1 MEILPYMRE
10 KIYNKKTSM
19 ARIVVSIFII
29 TSVTALLGVAVYKIK
44 QAKEMQEQIANQVI
58 RFHVRANSNE
68 EDDQKIKRKV
78 RDNIIE
84 KTRGY
89 FQNCQS
95 KKEAEKLILEHEEEI
110 LQITK
115 DTIYEENILKQ
126 NILKQNILKQN
137 VLKQNVLEQNVSK
150 QSILTQSSFSLSQ
163 NTLKE
168 KLEVKIS
175 YKKEKFPLRIYA
187 DYAFPPG
194 VYDTLCIDIGEASG
208 KNWWCVMYPSLCYF
222 DETFDE
228 TPDETSSEVSYP
240 IFNEIF
246 DSIFCETEEILNI
259 KSIESRKKLRYAVGT
274 KAYDALSMKNKR
286 GKIKIKWKIYEIV
299 KIIKENLAESL

>member
-19 ARIVVSIFII
+19 ARIVVIIFII
-29 TSVTALLGVAVYKIK
+29 TSVTVLLGVAAYKIK

-110 LQITK
+110 LQIAK
-115 DTIYEENILKQ
+115 DTVYEE
-126 NILKQNILKQN
+126 NILKQN
-137 VLKQNVLEQNVSK
+137 VLKQNISKQNVSK
-150 QSILTQSSFSLSQ
+150 QSILTHNSLSQ

-194 VYDTLCIDIGEASG
+194 IYDTLCIDIGKASG

-222 DETFDE
+222 DETSDE
-228 TPDETSSEVSYP
+228 VFGESSHLA
-240 IFNEIF
+240 FNEIF